1 MHVVR
6 HQAASLTP
14 EQRQFSPMTARPRRA
29 PRLISTTTDCAT
41 RRANHAWAR
50 SSGRS
55 ENIPVFDTPKSAV
68 ELLPSHPSTRGVGHR
83 RERWGEMRWTRQRR
97 ARELIAGRISV
108 SDRGAQTNGAVSP
121 VSQKTSVGVHYPP
134 KHLVKSARGR
144 QKRVV
149 LAPVAG
155 AKSVEVLLTQPGSA
169 ESLIRR

>member
-1 MHVVR
+1 M
-6 HQAASLTP
+6 A
-14 EQRQFSPMTARPRRA
+14 ARPRRV
-29 PRLISTTTDCAT
+29 PRRVTTTTNCAT

-121 VSQKTSVGVHYPP
+121 VSQKLRWGCTILRSTWRRWLAYGKTVWFWHPL
-134 KHLVKSARGR
+134 LVLSRRRFSSA
-144 QKRVV
+144 
-149 LAPVAG
+149 
-155 AKSVEVLLTQPGSA
+155 QPGLA
-169 ESLIRR
+169 RSLIRRRR